1 MNVIEMIKQLLDK
14 FGIKPE
20 EIASKIGLNGPE
32 DVTKVLNGGL
42 NLDALQTTKLGELFT
57 QVTGQKL
64 GDVADMATGALGGI
78 AGAGKDGAAGALGG
92 LGDIAGKVGDLAGD
106 AADKGKDAAGAA
118 ADKAKDAAEP
128 VKKKGFFARLFGK

>member
-78 AGAGKDGAAGALGG
+78 ADAGKDGAAGALGG
-92 LGDIAGKVGDLAGD
+92 IAGKVGD
-106 AADKGKDAAGAA
+106 A